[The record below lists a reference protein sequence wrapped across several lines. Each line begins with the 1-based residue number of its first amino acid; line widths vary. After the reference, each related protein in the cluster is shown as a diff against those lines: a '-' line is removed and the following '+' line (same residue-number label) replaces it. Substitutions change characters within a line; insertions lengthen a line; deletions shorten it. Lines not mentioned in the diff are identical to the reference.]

1 MKVLPIACGPLTN
14 RNSAPSFGKPF
25 ATDVC
30 ISNLAA
36 IVPKKL
42 VPILERADMTD
53 RLVVN
58 SLIAAC
64 HTQVPAQK
72 AGEIRRLLSLV
83 VSGNPDLMTQYTS
96 ALKDSNVAKF
106 LIIS

>member
-30 ISNLAA
+30 ITNLAA
-36 IVPKKL
+36 IVPGKL
-42 VPILERADMTD
+42 VPILEKADLTD

-72 AGEIRRLLSLV
+72 ANEIRRLLSLV
-83 VSGNPDLMTQYTS
+83 VSGNPELIGQYTS
-96 ALKDSNVAKF
+96 ALKEPEIAKF

>member
-25 ATDVC
+25 AADACVT
-30 ISNLAA
+30 NLAS
-36 IVPKKL
+36 IVPEKL
-42 VPILERADMTD
+42 VPILEKADLTD

-72 AGEIRRLLSLV
+72 ANEIRRLLSLV
-83 VSGNPDLMTQYTS
+83 VSGNHELMGQYTS